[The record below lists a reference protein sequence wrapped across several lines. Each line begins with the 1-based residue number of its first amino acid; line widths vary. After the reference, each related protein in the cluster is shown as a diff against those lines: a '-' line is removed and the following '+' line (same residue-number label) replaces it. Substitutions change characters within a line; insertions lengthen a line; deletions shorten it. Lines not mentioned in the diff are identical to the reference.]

1 MRFRKVCFT
10 KTPPEVRQSMSPRI
24 YPRFLTGILLALASL
39 FVYLSSTV
47 ASAQPR
53 QIKGY
58 TVQVAALSSQ
68 RSADELVRGL
78 NTRGISAY
86 WVKGVSYGKVYAQS
100 QFHRVRI
107 GNFPTIESASTYA
120 EQLLGSGLLE
130 AYAIAAYEP
139 PAQTSVAVNE
149 PSSRVQSF
157 NPQKHSERRF
167 NGEGIDL
174 VAAIGTRG
182 WLLLSSGSVNLT
194 ARRSDS
200 DLSRELA
207 RLVASVGS
215 RGWSLRNNIANVLS
229 APPLRVAPPV
239 NSAARVDLAS
249 RVAEI
254 VPARSGVNSASSTA
268 TSTALDASGARAARS
283 RFYASPPRL
292 QGSVEMRNGR
302 MWMTLRNTDSERSFS
317 GMARV
322 TLSDDK
328 NQQDVTPMQFTLP
341 PEQEASFPV
350 DEATLT
356 NGNWILMV
364 YDQGGAA
371 RLVRGASLA
380 PRALVEA
387 PAAQNSS
394 EANLP
399 QGPPP
404 YITGVYDATGWAPSQ
419 TPGPNPGVAPQS
431 PLVPVPD
438 AGNIQNGNV
447 SPNAPSETTITPGQ
461 VLVTPRQIA
470 ITSENVTLEF
480 EISAPAPLNYIVV
493 TLRAGQF
500 QDVRQALMSTPQGRV
515 PFLIPVEH
523 ASAGFYFE
531 IKDEAQRQ
539 IASGSG
545 DFRRIARGIPGAV
558 TN

>member
-10 KTPPEVRQSMSPRI
+10 KTPPEVRQGMSPRI
-24 YPRFLTGILLALASL
+24 YPRVLTGILLAF
-39 FVYLSSTV
+39 FVCLSPVV
-47 ASAQPR
+47 AHAQSR

-58 TVQVAALSSQ
+58 AVQVAALSSRQ
-68 RSADELVRGL
+68 SADELVRGL
-78 NTRGISAY
+78 GARGIHAY
-86 WVKGVSYGKVYAQS
+86 WVRGMSYGKVSAQS

-130 AYAIAAYEP
+130 AYAIAAYES
-139 PAQTSVAVNE
+139 PAQTSVAAND
-149 PSSRVQSF
+149 PSSRAQSF
-157 NPQKHSERRF
+157 NPQKHSGRQF
-167 NGEGIDL
+167 NGEAIDI
-174 VAAIGTRG
+174 VAAVGTRG

-194 ARRSDS
+194 ARRNNSE
-200 DLSRELA
+200 LSRELA

-215 RGWSLRNNIANVLS
+215 RGWSLRNNIANILS
-229 APPLRVAPPV
+229 APPPLRAAPTV
-239 NSAARVDLAS
+239 NSATRVDLAS
-249 RVAEI
+249 RPAEI
-254 VPARSGVNSASSTA
+254 APARNGINTSST
-268 TSTALDASGARAARS
+268 TLGARTAS
-283 RFYASPPRL
+283 RIYASPPRL
-292 QGSVEMRNGR
+292 QGSVEMRGGR

-341 PEQEASFPV
+341 PDQEASFPV

-364 YDQGGAA
+364 YDQSGAA

-380 PRALVEA
+380 PRTLVEA
-387 PAAQNSS
+387 PPAQNMP
-394 EANLP
+394 EANP
-399 QGPPP
+399 QQGPPS
-404 YITGVYDATGWAPSQ
+404 YITGVYDATGWTPSQ
-419 TPGPNPGVAPQS
+419 APPPNPGVGTQS

-438 AGNIQNGNV
+438 TGNLQNGNV
-447 SPNAPSETTITPGQ
+447 SPTAPSEATVAPGQ
-461 VLVTPRQIA
+461 IVVTPRQIA
-470 ITSENVTLEF
+470 ITTENVTIEF
-480 EISAPAPLNYIVV
+480 DISAPAPLNYIVI

-531 IKDEAQRQ
+531 VKDEAQRLL
-539 IASGSG
+539 ASGSG
-545 DFRRIARGIPGAV
+545 DFRRIARG
-558 TN
+558 N